1 MAGES
6 RGAIPSTD
14 GQTQGRAEMARMSK
28 VQKIWKISSEKCPT
42 HLFGFGAARYFA
54 FWSSL
59 RQPGLVS
66 GLVSGLGGY
75 FWSKRTRTGVLCEVI
90 IRHP

>member
-66 GLVSGLGGY
+66 GLGRASEAIFGAKGHGPVY
-75 FWSKRTRTGVLCEVI
+75 CVR
-90 IRHP
+90 